1 MEKYFAKMTNI
12 PHKSDRLQWMDI
24 THGLR
29 ILLVV
34 MGHNPAC
41 ASGTLAKPLL
51 FSFHIPLFFS
61 SRDTF
66 TTRAR
71 HWFRPAA
78 EGQTIARPARTY
90 RAAFIS
96 AIRPCRILRPS
107 ISGTR
112 VSSFVKLSGEPEG
125 APDQLSVL
133 AARMVTHIAFYYPIL
148 LLSLIVQNGESQGA
162 DASDNLYR
170 IVISR
175 HSPSPLLGS

>member
-66 TTRAR
+66 TTWAR

-96 AIRPCRILRPS
+96 AIRPCRILRTS
-107 ISGTR
+107 IRETCGSYFAELPGELEEAAHRSAFCTGR
-112 VSSFVKLSGEPEG
+112 PYGYSHRFLLPNPASLSYCSKWRKPRGRCE
-125 APDQLSVL
+125 
-133 AARMVTHIAFYYPIL
+133 R
-148 LLSLIVQNGESQGA
+148 
-162 DASDNLYR
+162 
-170 IVISR
+170 
-175 HSPSPLLGS
+175 